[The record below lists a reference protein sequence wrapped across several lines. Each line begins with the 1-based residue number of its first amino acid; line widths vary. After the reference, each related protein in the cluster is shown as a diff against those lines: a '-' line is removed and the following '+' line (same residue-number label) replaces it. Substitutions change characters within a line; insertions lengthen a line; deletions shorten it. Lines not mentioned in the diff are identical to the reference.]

1 LGSRKVLDEGDAAM
15 ESQSG
20 ESDSGKSLGDEN
32 DARRI
37 DNDKR

>member
-1 LGSRKVLDEGDAAM
+1 MLDEGDAAM
-15 ESQSG
+15 ESQSR